1 MIRGWSIQDGR
12 TDADQA
18 WITVSNSW
26 RTRGDDQR
34 ILSLPIDASIQAMSV
49 FPPTSDVDPR
59 GFDARKVQT
68 ETFLDWTNVKLFWQ
82 NWSRFQPLKPI
93 RIQHPHVRPR
103 AT

>member
-49 FPPTSDVDPR
+49 FPQHQTSIRAVLMPAKCKQR
-59 GFDARKVQT
+59 HSWIGQT
-68 ETFLDWTNVKLFWQ
+68 SNYFGGTGPDSK
-82 NWSRFQPLKPI
+82 R
-93 RIQHPHVRPR
+93 
-103 AT
+103 